1 MFSYLAWKSRPL
13 SLCQIEVT
21 FKESRP
27 FFTEFLPIV
36 VLKKDKKYLTN
47 LKKVLYHFIS
57 SMKGFFS
64 KIGVFK
70 EGQNNEQVGNSK
82 VCFACSPRK
91 YVLMCREERI
101 YMSYIY
107 QRFVFHAPF
116 LLSPFHEST
125 MSLSFKQHL
134 SHACLYKGAYT
145 SKFIYCPLL
154 CVRSEHWTEWKGK
167 PPTQVKIIS
176 KRNREITT
184 LYKNLPHITLLVIV
198 VL

>member
-1 MFSYLAWKSRPL
+1 MCKGYINEESFWCSASMNVMFSYLAWKSRPL

-134 SHACLYKGAYT
+134 PMHVCTKGRT
-145 SKFIYCPLL
+145 HQNSFIALFFVY
-154 CVRSEHWTEWKGK
+154 VRSIELSEKESLRRK
-167 PPTQVKIIS
+167 LKS
-176 KRNREITT
+176 
-184 LYKNLPHITLLVIV
+184 
-198 VL
+198 